1 MKTKSYISD
10 PKWNK
15 SFWGKFIYIY
25 RGSGELKLSET
36 TLIYSD
42 KKRKIEIKKDEL
54 LSIELGKYSSFA
66 KPIPLHYI
74 DITYSSQQSE
84 SQRIFLTPTPLN
96 KIAGFMLVWKT
107 NAFVKKCMQE
117 INEWI
122 KS

>member
-10 PKWNK
+10 RKWHN

-25 RGSGELKLSET
+25 RGSGELQLSKN

-42 KKRKIEIKKDEL
+42 KKREIEINKREMI
-54 LSIELGKYSSFA
+54 SVEIGQYSSFA
-66 KPIPLHYI
+66 KPLPLHYI

-96 KIAGFMLVWKT
+96 KIAGFMPVWKT
-107 NAFVKKCMQE
+107 NIFVKKCMQE
-117 INEWI
+117 IEEWI
-122 KS
+122 NS